1 MDAESC
7 AVAERNGAYH
17 DYELAQAMNRNTM
30 LAMGLLLLSILVPA
44 TLVIF
49 VAPQIGGGSFQ
60 GPTRESAANEAR
72 GKKVWLSTPAF
83 TLRGGQG
90 EKMTLVAALKMD
102 NSEDAVRVCKWMPL
116 VRDRINVMA
125 AEIQE
130 RNQGQDM
137 IMSFERRRLKKVLT
151 DVLRPTGP
159 AVIKFLEAGTPPSQ
173 ALTDAPSVI
182 CDGRRLDPTRSPLF
196 AGN

>member
-1 MDAESC
+1 
-7 AVAERNGAYH
+7 
-17 DYELAQAMNRNTM
+17 MNRSTA
-30 LAMGLLLLSILVPA
+30 LAMGLLLLSILIPA
-44 TLVIF
+44 TLVVF
-49 VAPQIGGGSFQ
+49 VTPQLGGGGFQ
-60 GPTRESAANEAR
+60 GPSRESAANAAR

-83 TLRGGQG
+83 TLRSGQG
-90 EKMTLVAALKMD
+90 EKMTLVAALKM
-102 NSEDAVRVCKWMPL
+102 NNTEDAVRVCKWMPL

-125 AEIQE
+125 SQIQQ
-130 RNQGQDM
+130 RTKDQDM
-137 IMSFERRRLKKVLT
+137 VKSFERRRLKKVLT

-159 AVIKFLEAGTPPSQ
+159 TVIKFLEAGTPPSQ